1 MRRVR
6 ILFLILAMACVFT
19 YPALAEE
26 QRDLREGITGEISE
40 ETHWG
45 LLPRFKLNPDTGLGT
60 VKGGTLYPLL
70 GRLESTGHVQARWEP
85 GDGGPGRKVYSLTP
99 AGRDHLEHQARR
111 WARFTDLTRGLFEGS
126 PTTGDPT

>member
-1 MRRVR
+1 MRGV
-6 ILFLILAMACVFT
+6 LGVAVLAV
-19 YPALAEE
+19 LA
-26 QRDLREGITGEISE
+26 RGNAHGYAIASDLA
-40 ETHWG
+40 
-45 LLPRFKLNPDTGLGT
+45 DTGLGT